1 MFEVE
6 DTGIGIP
13 AAEQAQLF
21 DRFFRAQAATDSATQ
36 GTGLGLAISQ
46 AIARAHGG
54 LIEVSSNE
62 TVGTTFRVAL
72 PAKP

>member
-1 MFEVE
+1 VFNGDE
-6 DTGIGIP
+6 GAIHG
-13 AAEQAQLF
+13 
-21 DRFFRAQAATDSATQ
+21 S
-36 GTGLGLAISQ
+36 GLGLPISQ

-72 PAKP
+72 PAKA